1 MWRKWINLTFRMAR
15 APPRSRPARP
25 LDPPSWKKDDVA
37 RRARTAT
44 LDSDEG
50 GGAGRA
56 SAPVISRRSLLG
68 TGGAL
73 AAGTAAAMTVGSGSA
88 AASPPDRTAP
98 SPWADPDNLPK
109 LHDIPKRARLVD
121 YEVVELAAMLRAG
134 TITSV
139 QLTQAYLARIE
150 SLNGPFEVY
159 GDNGGY
165 NAFVRINA
173 DEALAAAQAAD
184 KRLRDSRDQV
194 PLICGI
200 PMGVKDSVAIKGFST
215 QDGSAA
221 FKGNIALEDAT
232 IVGRLRAA
240 GAVIIGH
247 TICSAFSGS
256 ITGTFAGNAWNKD
269 FVPGG
274 SSQGSG
280 VAPVARLAAA
290 CIGEETGGSI
300 IMPSAANGAS
310 GIKPSLGTVS
320 IAGLMP
326 LSPGYDV
333 LGPITRSMR
342 DSALVL
348 ATMIGDGP
356 DAVNDPQTLA
366 APNPFPTVPMV
377 ARTGKRPLAGVTI
390 GIPQTDWMN
399 VAGKTQVGTS
409 PQDTYGAGHLA
420 VFKRLIGQLESLG
433 AKVVEFAG
441 LDITD
446 PTQNPYFASTDVL
459 TTVDGSNV
467 TPSTAVV
474 NSNRYEIRF
483 AQAVADFCASGIPSA
498 DSVAIL
504 TSQYGRK
511 GPNDTAANFASA
523 STFNGGIPASA
534 RYEGEQRRRTLIAN
548 YTKALSDSGID
559 FMLVMALGD
568 VIGKRVGSSGFPNFR
583 AYYQVPNAIA
593 WPMVSFPAGYV
604 SGLAASAQFWGP
616 RFSEA
621 DIIQAALDYQA
632 NFPDYNHAAPIDPVI
647 TPVTPA
653 KSAQST
659 NRAASSPAIARTPED
674 IPAAPGAPEDTGPSN
689 DPLIGEAQVRAARS

>member
-1 MWRKWINLTFRMAR
+1 M
-15 APPRSRPARP
+15 
-25 LDPPSWKKDDVA
+25 LDPDADGDA
-37 RRARTAT
+37 RR
-44 LDSDEG
+44 
-50 GGAGRA
+50 
-56 SAPVISRRSLLG
+56 SAAPMISRRSLLG

-73 AAGTAAAMTVGSGSA
+73 AAGAAAAMTVGTGSA
-88 AASPPDRTAP
+88 VATPPGRAP
-98 SPWADPDNLPK
+98 VPPWADATNLPK
-109 LHDIPKRARLVD
+109 LNEIPKRARLVD
-121 YEVVELAAMLRAG
+121 YEVVELAALLRARR
-134 TITSV
+134 ITSV
-139 QLTQAYLARIE
+139 QLTQAYLDRIAA
-150 SLNGPFEVY
+150 LNGPFEVY

-165 NAFVRINA
+165 NAFVRIDA
-173 DEALAAAQAAD
+173 DAAIAAAKAAD
-184 KRLRDSRDQV
+184 KRLRTSSTPV

-221 FKGNIALEDAT
+221 FTGNIALEDAT
-232 IVGRLRAA
+232 VVKRLRDA

-269 FVPGG
+269 YVPGG

-348 ATMIGDGP
+348 STMIGEGP
-356 DAVNDPQTLA
+356 DAVNDPQTLS
-366 APNPFPTVPMV
+366 APNPFPSIPMV
-377 ARTGKRPLAGVTI
+377 ARGGKRPLAGVTI

-399 VAGKTQVGTS
+399 VNGKTQVGTS
-409 PQDTYGAGHLA
+409 PQNTYGAAHLA
-420 VFKRLIGQLESLG
+420 VFNRLIGQLRSLG
-433 AKVVEFAG
+433 AKVIEFTG

-446 PTQNPYFASTDVL
+446 PTQNPYFSSTDVL

-498 DSVAIL
+498 DAVTTL
-504 TSQYGRK
+504 TNQYGRK
-511 GPNDTAANFASA
+511 GPTDSTANFASA
-523 STFNGGIPASA
+523 TTFNGAIPASA

-548 YTKALSDSGID
+548 YTKALSDGGVD

-568 VIGKRVGSSGFPNFR
+568 VIGKRAGGTGFPNFR
-583 AYYQVPNAIA
+583 AYYQVPNALA
-593 WPMVSFPAGYV
+593 WPMVSFPVGYV

-621 DIIQAALDYQA
+621 DIVQAALDYQA
-632 NFPDYNHAAPIDPVI
+632 NFPDYNHAAPADPV
-647 TPVTPA
+647 VTPMTAA
-653 KSAQST
+653 KAQALAKASAS
-659 NRAASSPAIARTPED
+659 ASAPTGAPV
-674 IPAAPGAPEDTGPSN
+674 AAPGAPHDDGPSN
-689 DPLIGEAQVRAARS
+689 DPLIGEAQALEALR